1 MTLDMKDFVLYFYT
15 VKLKPKIIIFMK
27 KVKKYLWAMVVM
39 TGMLFSCG
47 EPVVMDRP
55 SSAFLSLEKNFDYQA
70 KTNQKMSAVK
80 KWYEKHTENGKE
92 EINIKVQGLAG
103 GDYFIK
109 YPTPIVKSP
118 DLLSINDATVAGRGV
133 TVNHLEIMADGSL
146 VWNGNPENI
155 DNIYNTIV
163 ESREN
168 SPSEYYIFIS
178 VDEET
183 SFEDY
188 INVKNILYRYYD
200 HLSNEYYSSSYITL
214 SYDEKE
220 KLHRVY
226 IISDKEY
233 IYDASK
239 IKR

>member
-1 MTLDMKDFVLYFYT
+1 
-15 VKLKPKIIIFMK
+15 MK
-27 KVKKYLWAMVVM
+27 KGKKYLWAMVVM
-39 TGMLFSCG
+39 TAMLFSCG

-55 SSAFLSLEKNFDYQA
+55 SSAFLSPKKEFDYQA
-70 KTNQKMSAVK
+70 KTNQKMGTVK
-80 KWYEKHTENGKE
+80 KWYEKHRENGKE
-92 EINIKVQGLAG
+92 EISIKVQGLAG

-118 DLLSINDATVAGRGV
+118 DLLSINDAKVAGRGV
-133 TVNHLEIMADGSL
+133 EVNHLEIMADGSL
-146 VWNGNPENI
+146 MWNGSPENI
-155 DNIYNTIV
+155 DNIYATIIK
-163 ESREN
+163 SREN

-200 HLSNEYYSSSYITL
+200 HLANEYYSSSYITL
-214 SYDEKE
+214 SYDDQAKM
-220 KLHRVY
+220 KGMY
-226 IISDKEY
+226 IIDDKEY
-233 IYDASK
+233 IYDADK